1 LNLNE
6 KGVTLIELL
15 AALALVSII
24 AVLAM
29 TTFNIGVKYNVT
41 ETKKTTM
48 QQESNLIVSTLMNV
62 HRTEKCYEIE
72 NTTTTAITMKIYD
85 DEQCTTTPS
94 RQIEFS
100 QNQFTYELNLET
112 GTPEKINPQE
122 TNYSLTLTIKDNNSS
137 LENSYQTQIYRLNT
151 TY

>member
-1 LNLNE
+1 MNLNE

-94 RQIEFS
+94 RQIEFN
-100 QNQFTYELNLET
+100 QNQFTYELILET

>member
-85 DEQCTTTPS
+85 DEQCTTPSS
-94 RQIEFS
+94 RQIEFN
-100 QNQFTYELNLET
+100 QNQF
-112 GTPEKINPQE
+112 I
-122 TNYSLTLTIKDNNSS
+122 IKFGNGYIRKN
-137 LENSYQTQIYRLNT
+137 
-151 TY
+151 

>member
-1 LNLNE
+1 MNLNE

-72 NTTTTAITMKIYD
+72 NTNTLNIKVYD
-85 DEQCTTTPS
+85 DDLCTAPFS
-94 RQIEFS
+94 RQIEFN
-100 QNQFTYELNLET
+100 QNQFTYALTLET
-112 GTPEKINPQE
+112 GTPVQIRPQE
-122 TNYSLTLTIKDNNSS
+122 TNYSLTLIIKDKNSA